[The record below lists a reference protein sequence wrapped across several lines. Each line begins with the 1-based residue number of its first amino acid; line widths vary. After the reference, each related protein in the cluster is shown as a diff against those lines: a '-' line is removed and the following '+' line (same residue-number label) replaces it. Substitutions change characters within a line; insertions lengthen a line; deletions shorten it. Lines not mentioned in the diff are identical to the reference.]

1 MRHATSACGPW
12 EALLTKGNGIMLA
25 CCCRRMQLLC
35 SWKHSCFGKLQGPGY
50 GGLSC
55 GSRGDDEAVPALSS
69 RHLFWER
76 RRPPLILDAL
86 TAGAAHSCSLARHLA
101 RMTYDSEQE
110 EDERFWEEYSAQHHE
125 VFTPKERL
133 QLPQKLCD
141 PRAALLT
148 VVGGGFALLVCRA
161 LRRRKPSQQQR
172 PAAAAAPTSGGRRR
186 IVGKRA
192 GGSSEARAEG
202 GSSKDRAEGGSIKG
216 DNAYIDAFSEDDGS
230 DGEAGD
236 GDGQASGLLSRS
248 DIDTAAWGAL
258 LGGRSTHW
266 AQLCESAQKDCG
278 APHARRCCRPL
289 PANLKGSGLL
299 VGGQEVLVVDYL
311 HCDLAAHVSGGEGR
325 WGVTAREVAWHA
337 VTCDRAG
344 PAACPQLSLDCL
356 AANSLVPAMLSGTRH
371 CCAPAIKQKSA
382 CALPQPLSPAS
393 TLHTHGTWQVQQ
405 QQQST
410 FEHHFP
416 PGCCAPWPPPP
427 AGG

>member
-1 MRHATSACGPW
+1 M
-12 EALLTKGNGIMLA
+12 
-25 CCCRRMQLLC
+25 
-35 SWKHSCFGKLQGPGY
+35 
-50 GGLSC
+50 
-55 GSRGDDEAVPALSS
+55 SS

-110 EDERFWEEYSAQHHE
+110 EDERFWAEYSAQHHE
-125 VFTPKERL
+125 VFTPKGRL
-133 QLPQKLCD
+133 QLPQKLCE
-141 PRAALLT
+141 PRAPLLA

-172 PAAAAAPTSGGRRR
+172 PAAAAVPTNGERRR

-202 GSSKDRAEGGSIKG
+202 GSSKARAEGGSIKG
-216 DNAYIDAFSEDDGS
+216 DDAYIDAFSEDDGS

-258 LGGRSTHW
+258 LGGHSTHW

-299 VGGQEVLVVDYL
+299 VGGHEVLVVDYL
-311 HCDLAAHVSGGEGR
+311 HCDLAAHVSGGKEDGESR
-325 WGVTAREVAWHA
+325 PGKGCLARS
-337 VTCDRAG
+337 VTCDT
-344 PAACPQLSLDCL
+344 ACPQLSLDCL
-356 AANSLVPAMLSGTRH
+356 AANSLVATVVRH
-371 CCAPAIKQKSA
+371 ALRYSPLLRACDQAKVRSAAAPRPSRPHA
-382 CALPQPLSPAS
+382 
-393 TLHTHGTWQVQQ
+393 HGTWQQRQ
-405 QQQST
+405 
-410 FEHHFP
+410 H
-416 PGCCAPWPPPP
+416 P
-427 AGG
+427 A